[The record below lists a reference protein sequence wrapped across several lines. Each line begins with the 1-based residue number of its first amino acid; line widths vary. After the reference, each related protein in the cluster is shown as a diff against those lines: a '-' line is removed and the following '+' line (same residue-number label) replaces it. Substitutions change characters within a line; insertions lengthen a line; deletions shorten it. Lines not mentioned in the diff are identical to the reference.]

1 MEIQRPRGA
10 EPPSKKQLMA
20 TGHYILDLKIIRQD
34 LSQVIGHLYLS
45 VKKYTHHPLIFLQTE
60 ARILKEWGGL
70 LMKQERRA

>member
-20 TGHYILDLKIIRQD
+20 TGHYILDLKIIWQD

-45 VKKYTHHPLIFLQTE
+45 VKKYTHSFSFRQKP
-60 ARILKEWGGL
+60 GY
-70 LMKQERRA
+70 